1 MKNTNCVC
9 YIEGTNYDL
18 SGIKVTF
25 KSLREHYNDLITVLY
40 KSVDEKLL
48 TFLRSQN
55 VNCID
60 CSEYKVTFN
69 TSPYNNK
76 VIYSYLFLR
85 KNKDVLQ
92 NHTILLCDISDI
104 YFKCN
109 PFDLF
114 TGQFTLFLEDKNFRH
129 CDCNSTWINICYGPV
144 VLNSMLDKIVVN
156 AGIYLS
162 NYFELLEFMQ
172 LMVKEMSVILGKINY
187 PIVEQAIVNKLVYFD
202 NAKCFLD
209 SCNVNN
215 MAQQIKTS
223 TDNNIN
229 HQYKV
234 FPSIKDELYLKYDT

>member
-76 VIYSYLFLR
+76 VI
-85 KNKDVLQ
+85 N
-92 NHTILLCDISDI
+92 
-104 YFKCN
+104 
-109 PFDLF
+109 
-114 TGQFTLFLEDKNFRH
+114 
-129 CDCNSTWINICYGPV
+129 
-144 VLNSMLDKIVVN
+144 
-156 AGIYLS
+156 
-162 NYFELLEFMQ
+162 
-172 LMVKEMSVILGKINY
+172 
-187 PIVEQAIVNKLVYFD
+187 
-202 NAKCFLD
+202 
-209 SCNVNN
+209 
-215 MAQQIKTS
+215 
-223 TDNNIN
+223 
-229 HQYKV
+229 
-234 FPSIKDELYLKYDT
+234 